1 VSKAVLWRA
10 TRAVQAPAI
19 DAWAKVMQFK
29 VKKKV
34 VDDNNSEHEWRQWLV
49 RRRGQTV
56 KLLL

>member
-1 VSKAVLWRA
+1 
-10 TRAVQAPAI
+10 
-19 DAWAKVMQFK
+19 MQFK